1 MTQYFLDSSALI
13 KRYVVEPGTT
23 WVRSLTNRGS
33 GHTVLIAQITQIKI
47 VSGASRRVREGTLT
61 TRTARAVRLLI
72 DRHMRREYV
81 VIGLTPQVVRRAED
95 ILAVHPLR
103 TYDAVQLASALESNL
118 RIVAA
123 ELSPVRFVSAD
134 TRLLGAAASE
144 GLMTDDPNAYP

>member
-23 WVRSLTNRGS
+23 WVRSLTNRGG
-33 GHTVLIAQITQIKI
+33 GHTVLIAQITQIEI

-72 DRHMRREYV
+72 DRHVRREYV

-144 GLMTDDPNAYP
+144 GLMIDDPNAYP

>member
-33 GHTVLIAQITQIKI
+33 GHTVLIAQITQIEI

-72 DRHMRREYV
+72 DRHVRREYV

-144 GLMTDDPNAYP
+144 GLMIDDPNAYP